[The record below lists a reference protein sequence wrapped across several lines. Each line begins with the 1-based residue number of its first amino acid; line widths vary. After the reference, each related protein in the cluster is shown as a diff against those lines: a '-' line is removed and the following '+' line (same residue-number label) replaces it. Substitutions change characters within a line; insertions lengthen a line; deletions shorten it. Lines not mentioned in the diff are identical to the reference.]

1 MKMNQIFDNLEFI
14 DSEEISVIVG
24 GCSSSSSS
32 GGHNSCP
39 TPMTPS
45 GYSTGP
51 YYPSVPGVSIGV
63 CGGF

>member
-1 MKMNQIFDNLEFI
+1 MKMNQIFDKLEFI

-32 GGHNSCP
+32 GGNNSSP

-45 GYSTGP
+45 GYGTGP
-51 YYPSVPGVSIGV
+51 YSPSAPGVSPGV

>member
-1 MKMNQIFDNLEFI
+1 MKMNQIFDELEFI

-32 GGHNSCP
+32 SGHSSP

-45 GYSTGP
+45 GYGMGS
-51 YYPSVPGVSIGV
+51 YSPSAPGVSPGV